1 MIILGSSSPRRRDI
15 LNMFNLSFK
24 VVKPNVDEEKIKN
37 MFEINCE
44 KDCEKLVKSLSVA
57 KLNVI
62 KEEYPDDI
70 ILCADTLV
78 FFNNA
83 PLGKPK
89 DRDAAKKMLKHFCG
103 KKHSV
108 ITGVSIYSKGS
119 IETFSETSAVWFRA
133 LDEIIEKAIEEYV
146 DNGGSDG
153 KAGSYGIQ
161 DYGAIFVE
169 KIEGDFYNVVG
180 LPIEAVYRILS

>member
-57 KLNVI
+57 KLNAI

-78 FFNNA
+78 FLNNA

-89 DRDAAKKMLKHFCG
+89 DRTDAINMLKKLAG
-103 KKHSV
+103 NKHLV
-108 ITGVSIYSKGS
+108 ITGVSIYKNGE
-119 IETFSETSAVWFRA
+119 IQTFSTTSIVRFRKY
-133 LDEIIEKAIEEYV
+133 DKTIEKAALKYV
-146 DNGGSDG
+146 ENGGSDG